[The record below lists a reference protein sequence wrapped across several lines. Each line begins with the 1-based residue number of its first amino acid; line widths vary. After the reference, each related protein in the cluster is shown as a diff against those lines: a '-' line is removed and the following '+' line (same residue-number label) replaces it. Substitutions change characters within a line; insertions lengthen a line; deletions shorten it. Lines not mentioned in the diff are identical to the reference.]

1 MPSEIDAML
10 WLRRPLAAFPRS
22 PTAPCPDAAIPT
34 PTTGGMPR
42 PLPADL
48 PRGHLPA
55 LDALRGLAILLVL
68 IYRFGGGDGA
78 APAHGLADT
87 RLIELGARGV
97 DLFFV
102 LSGFLITGIL
112 HDSRL
117 KPHYFRNF
125 YARRALRIFP
135 LYYATLVFLLS
146 GWLPLPPPLT
156 ESLRPARE
164 HAAWLWGYGANLLQA
179 KQNAWC
185 LGATNHFW
193 SLAIEEHFY
202 LVWPA
207 VIWGLSPVAA
217 RRLCLALVVASALG
231 RAAWLAS
238 GGGEVAAFVLTP
250 FRMDGLALGGWLALV
265 ARQPGGLKWLSRWAW
280 SAVAGAGSLAI
291 ACELSERR
299 FLYLTLTVWSVAFA
313 GLLVLML
320 TTQSGGVLESLGR
333 SGVLQWLGRYS
344 YGIYVFQLPLL
355 YGLANVVTAP
365 GLVAWTGYSWAGQ
378 LLYAAL
384 MTAAN
389 LALAFASWHLVEKR
403 VLAWKRFFGG

>member
-1 MPSEIDAML
+1 ML
-10 WLRRPLAAFPRS
+10 WLRRPLTALLQPSAAPS
-22 PTAPCPDAAIPT
+22 PDAVVPT
-34 PTTGGMPR
+34 PARGQTF
-42 PLPADL
+42 PLVPADL

-78 APAHGLADT
+78 APGHGVSDI
-87 RLIELGARGV
+87 RWIELGARGV

-112 HDSRL
+112 HDSRP

-125 YARRALRIFP
+125 YIRRALRIFP
-135 LYYATLVFLLS
+135 LYYASLFVLLS

-164 HAAWLWGYGANLLQA
+164 HAAWLLGYGANLLQA
-179 KQNAWC
+179 KQDAWC

-207 VIWGLSPVAA
+207 VIWGLSPAA
-217 RRLCLALVVASALG
+217 ACRLCLLLVVASSLG
-231 RAAWLAS
+231 RAVWLAS

-250 FRMDGLALGGWLALV
+250 FRLDGLALGGWLALV
-265 ARQPGGLKWLSRWAW
+265 ARQPGGLAWLSRWAW
-280 SAVAGAGSLAI
+280 PAVAGAGSLAI
-291 ACELSERR
+291 ACELSQRR
-299 FLYLTLTVWSVAFA
+299 LLYLTLTVWSVAFA
-313 GLLVLML
+313 GLLVLMV
-320 TTQSGGVLESLGR
+320 TAQPRGVVGSLAR
-333 SGVLQWLGRYS
+333 SRVLQWLGRYS

-355 YGLANVVTAP
+355 YALANVVTAP
-365 GLVAWTGYSWAGQ
+365 GLVAWTGHPWAGQ

-389 LALAFASWHLVEKR
+389 LALAYTSWHLLEKR
-403 VLAWKRFFGG
+403 VLAWKRWFGG